1 MCPNCGSFDVAPRAV
16 SGRGRVVT
24 FTINRQAWT
33 AELRAPYVVA
43 IVELEE
49 QADLRLL
56 SNIVGCDPGEVAIDM
71 PVSVTFSQIE
81 DIWIPMFERSARV

>member
-1 MCPNCGSFDVAPRAV
+1 M
-16 SGRGRVVT
+16 T

-33 AELRAPYVVA
+33 AGLTQPYVVA

-71 PVSVTFSQIE
+71 PVSVTFCQSE